1 MNYPAAPYVGQFPNW
16 SGPTINFP
24 SPMSMGA
31 IPSQAPSLIDSQ
43 FREMVKDGIEQMQQ
57 KKKALKRKE
66 KRKARDK
73 VRTLL
78 FVGIPFS
85 YGEM

>member
-1 MNYPAAPYVGQFPNW
+1 MHYPAAPYVGQFPNW
-16 SGPTINFP
+16 SGPAINFP
-24 SPMSMGA
+24 SPMNTGA